1 MTIREIIGLYETNSP
16 QANELIQN
24 LGGIKKAR
32 IQVRGLAGSAG
43 AFIASSVVKKTSQS
57 HLFILPDQESAAY
70 FLNDLEGLLETREE
84 ADDVNNALPLFFFPA
99 SYRKPYHVEETDNAN
114 VLLRAE
120 VLDRIR
126 REKRVA
132 VVTYPGALAEKV
144 VTRQLLEKNTL
155 QLKRGEKIS
164 IAFVTDLLF
173 EY

>member
-1 MTIREIIGLYETNSP
+1 MTIREIIGLYEKNSP

-24 LGGIKKAR
+24 LGGITNAR

-43 AFIASSVVKKTSQS
+43 AFIAASALKQTFQS

-70 FLNDLEGLLETREE
+70 FLNDLEGLLENNNEGEE
-84 ADDVNNALPLFFFPA
+84 VKNILPLFFFPA

-132 VVTYPGALAEKV
+132 VVTYPGALSEKV
-144 VTRQLLEKNTL
+144 VTRQLLEKIRFN
-155 QLKRGEKIS
+155 
-164 IAFVTDLLF
+164 
-173 EY
+173 

>member
-1 MTIREIIGLYETNSP
+1 MTIREIIGMYEHNSP
-16 QANELIQN
+16 QANQLIQE
-24 LGGIKKAR
+24 LGGTKATR

-43 AFIASSVVKKTSQS
+43 AFIAWSVAKQSSQS

-70 FLNDLEGLLETREE
+70 FLNDLEGLTGAAEPDDET
-84 ADDVNNALPLFFFPA
+84 NLSIPLFFFPA
-99 SYRKPYHVEETDNAN
+99 SYRKAYHVEETDNAN

-126 REKRVA
+126 REKRVL

-155 QLKRGEKIS
+155 QLKR
-164 IAFVTDLLF
+164 T
-173 EY
+173 